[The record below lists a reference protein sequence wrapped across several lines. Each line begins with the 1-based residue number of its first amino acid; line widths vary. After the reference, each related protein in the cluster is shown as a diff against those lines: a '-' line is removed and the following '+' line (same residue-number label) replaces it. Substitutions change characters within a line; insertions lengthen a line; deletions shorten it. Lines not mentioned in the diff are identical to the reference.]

1 MPAQH
6 PSVVFIGGGPRTAGI
21 LERLA
26 ANRPELAGGPIQIHI
41 VEPYEP
47 GSGRIWRFDQEPG
60 LMMNSTAA
68 DVTMFTDSSVLCEGP
83 PIDGPGLAA
92 WAAGVRDG
100 SITDVPAMPPNLQE
114 QLRSLTG
121 SSFAT
126 RQLQS
131 KYLEWFFRRTVRALG
146 SDARVTVHRDTAVSV
161 EPGETAGGASDDGGY
176 SVRLAGGGT
185 LHADVVIAAVG
196 HTDAE
201 PDARSAAWSA
211 FAARHG
217 GFHAAPS
224 YTTDVDYS
232 PIAPGQD
239 VIVSG
244 MGLAFVDLLVLLI
257 EGRGGRFEERPDGG
271 LRYLPSGAEPRLWA
285 GSRRGVPFHSKI
297 SVALRGE
304 PAAAPRFFTA
314 DAVGALLEEHA
325 ELDFRSHLW
334 PLIAKDAGYGYYREL
349 FTGSPERVMLGWD
362 EFAERFAAVDWY
374 SSARREL
381 VAAAVPDAELHLDLE
396 RLDKPFG
403 GQLFAGHDDVQDA
416 VAAYIEHDLELRTGP
431 DHPETLALFMA
442 LLRVYM
448 ELGRTVPSG
457 RLNARSQEDVHGWW
471 HGFFS
476 FVDSGPPPRR
486 LREMLAVHRAGLLH
500 FLGPGLEVAA
510 DDATGEFVAT
520 SAQSPVNLRTKAFI
534 EARLPGPAVARSANP
549 LLRSLHGTGLGAEQ
563 HLLTSDGGHATGR
576 LLITGGHR
584 IVGRGGETRRRLFG
598 IGPGT
603 SGWGAG
609 AFARP
614 GTNAAPFREND
625 ALARKILTA
634 VSRSTLTVLE
644 LPMHDPRVRP
654 LLDELAVEYD
664 TRYGDLFGRGAAAE
678 ELNRYPAEEFEA
690 PGGALLII
698 QENGES
704 VAGGAY
710 RRYDAE
716 TAEFKRIWTHS
727 AHRRRGLARR
737 VLAELERLAAERG
750 YSSVYLT
757 TGPRQ
762 PEAKH
767 LYLNTGYTAQFD
779 LAADPETIGALA
791 FTKNL
796 AVLAGGPVLGAA
808 SGPG

>member
-244 MGLAFVDLLVLLI
+244 MGLAFVDLLVLLT

-737 VLAELERLAAERG
+737 VLAELERLAADRG